1 MCTITAPR
9 CSDCEKKEGRKEWES
24 AVRRPPPPHVAPV
37 TFLFTTEVGAIV
49 FVGRGGEEEED
60 EYRGRA
66 RYCDVKGS
74 VLLFQIC
81 ATERREG
88 ERRE

>member
-1 MCTITAPR
+1 MHNHSAPLQR
-9 CSDCEKKEGRKEWES
+9 LREEGRKEGMG
-24 AVRRPPPPHVAPV
+24 VRRPPPPHVAPV